1 MFTSSLGATPTPI
14 RRVALVATLSSLAAA
29 AVVAWQP
36 STPSTQPL
44 YSSDAAASS
53 KEFAQ
58 TQTSRLAANGSAP
71 L

>member
-1 MFTSSLGATPTPI
+1 MFTSSLGATPAPI
-14 RRVALVATLSSLAAA
+14 RRVALVATLSILAAA

-36 STPSTQPL
+36 STPPTQPL
-44 YSSDAAASS
+44 YSSDAGASS

-58 TQTSRLAANGSAP
+58 TRTSRLAVNGAAV

>member
-14 RRVALVATLSSLAAA
+14 RRVALVATLSILAAA
-29 AVVAWQP
+29 AVVAWP

-58 TQTSRLAANGSAP
+58 TQTSRLAANGSAT